1 MTSRE
6 KMEAIL
12 SSEADLRS
20 HLVRMRVS
28 AVTGL
33 IVVVVAAI
41 AAFVLPYRGS
51 AVASPRTV
59 TLVALAASLWVGFSA
74 NRDATGRLGKIR
86 QAFAGHGDE
95 GRLLRDHWL
104 VYLVVLVRL
113 GTMVAGGLV
122 VALWGSG
129 PSVGIWLVVLGGLMV
144 ALTWPTLRKTQLLL
158 GRARALREDV
168 EH

>member
-1 MTSRE
+1 MGA
-6 KMEAIL
+6 KL
-12 SSEADLRS
+12 SSEVDLQS
-20 HLVRMRVS
+20 HLVRMRVT

-33 IVVVVAAI
+33 IVVVGAAI

-59 TLVALAASLWVGFSA
+59 TLVALAASLWIGFSA

-86 QAFAGHGDE
+86 QAFAVHGDE

-113 GTMVAGGLV
+113 GMMVVGGLV

-129 PSVGIWLVVLGGLMV
+129 PAIGIWLLVLGGLMI

-168 EH
+168 DR